1 MAGGISEHL
10 GENDLWTEAK
20 QVLSEHIPLALEVF
34 GPDDLETLK
43 MRWRYAIVLGHTE
56 NATHED
62 HIKAVA
68 TLEDVV
74 RRCRRVLGLGTNNPM
89 TANAER
95 ALAEARDL
103 LSKS

>member
-1 MAGGISEHL
+1 MREEEQDAEEYGG
-10 GENDLWTEAK
+10 GK
-20 QVLSEHIPLALEVF
+20 QRCDGPHDEDVF

>member
-1 MAGGISEHL
+1 MKTFIG
-10 GENDLWTEAK
+10 
-20 QVLSEHIPLALEVF
+20 VRCCVALEFRAGTVLPRARV
-34 GPDDLETLK
+34 GTIK
-43 MRWRYAIVLGHTE
+43 MRWRYAIVLGRTE
-56 NATHED
+56 DATHED

-89 TANAER
+89 TANAEC

>member
-1 MAGGISEHL
+1 
-10 GENDLWTEAK
+10 
-20 QVLSEHIPLALEVF
+20 
-34 GPDDLETLK
+34 
-43 MRWRYAIVLGHTE
+43 MRWRYAGVLSQQNEGNHTE
-56 NATHED
+56 
-62 HIKAVA
+62 AVA

>member
-1 MAGGISEHL
+1 
-10 GENDLWTEAK
+10 
-20 QVLSEHIPLALEVF
+20 
-34 GPDDLETLK
+34 
-43 MRWRYAIVLGHTE
+43 MRWRYAIVLGRTE
-56 NATHED
+56 DATHED

-89 TANAER
+89 TANAEC

-103 LSKS
+103 PSKS